1 MQAFIVESVNQPG
14 ELARHAEA
22 IAKQG
27 LNIECISLA
36 FGNRGATAFLS
47 HDEKTLG
54 TILKGAGFTYR
65 EVPLLTIWLD
75 NTPGQVAWAARQL
88 ADAGVNI
95 ELFAPVDYGTDRK
108 ATVAIGVDKVDAARR
123 ALTDH
128 LVEWRIPERVFAGAM
143 SS

>member
-1 MQAFIVESVNQPG
+1 MQAFIVEAVNQPG

-27 LNIECISLA
+27 VNIECLSLA
-36 FGNRGATAFLS
+36 YGSRAATAFLS
-47 HDEKTLG
+47 PDEKTLG
-54 TILKGAGFTYR
+54 SALKGLGVSYR
-65 EVPLLTIWLD
+65 EVPILTIWLE
-75 NTPGQVAWAARQL
+75 NKPGQVAWAARQL

-108 ATVAIGVDKVDAARR
+108 ATVAIGVDKIDAARR

-128 LVEWRIPERVFAGAM
+128 LVDWRIPERVLAGAM
-143 SS
+143 TS